1 MIQILED
8 KKMNKILRSWI
19 AIVFLLGIALLAAC
33 ATPPAT
39 EVAPTSPPLPT
50 NTLAPTDTATP
61 TVDTPATQAAQQS
74 VQQTAD
80 AQATADAEAATET
93 QAAQNKAATA
103 TGFVALKQT
112 STAVV
117 QATATSY
124 ATAFLDVIE
133 KLKEEGIVKSTD
145 GDYARLEDFEQEW
158 AQLGW
163 FKWWG
168 TGYAAENF
176 VLSADIAWQSA
187 SNTSDWYTTGCGMVF
202 SLNDE
207 DNYHLAF
214 LSLDG
219 YGMVGRNT
227 KGDLKLLAAERYGN
241 VSTPDGNAKIMLVV
255 DDKRINFYVNDK
267 LVTKVY
273 DNSLNE
279 GAIALTLLSGTNKDY
294 GTRCTMTNIELF
306 SFR

>member
-1 MIQILED
+1 
-8 KKMNKILRSWI
+8 MNTILRSWI
-19 AIVFLLGIALLAAC
+19 AMVLLLGMALLAAC
-33 ATPPAT
+33 ATLPAT
-39 EVAPTSPPLPT
+39 EVAPTSPPPPT
-50 NTLAPTDTATP
+50 DTSAPTDTAPP
-61 TVDTPATQAAQQS
+61 TVDTLATQAAEES

-80 AQATADAEAATET
+80 AQATTDARAATET
-93 QAAQNKAATA
+93 QAAQSKAATA
-103 TGFVALKQT
+103 TGIVALKQT
-112 STAVV
+112 STAEV

-124 ATAFLDVIE
+124 ATAFLNVIE
-133 KLKEEGIVKSTD
+133 KLRGEGVVKSENNQ
-145 GDYARLEDFEQEW
+145 YARLEDFEQEW

-176 VLSADIAWQSA
+176 VLSADVAWQSA
-187 SNTSDWYTTGCGMVF
+187 SNTADWYTTGCGIVF

-219 YGMVGRNT
+219 YGVVGRKA

-241 VSTPDGNAKIMLVV
+241 LSTPDGDAKIMLVV
-255 DDKRINFYVNDK
+255 DDKRVNFYVNDK

-279 GAIALTLLSGTNKDY
+279 GDIALTLLSGTNKDF
-294 GTRCTMTNIELF
+294 GTRCTMTNLELF
-306 SFR
+306 GFR